1 MLFQAD
7 SVLFSCLEIGSVIKH
22 QLVAHLAL
30 GIALRGVLDALRK
43 SIDSKVVYGYFLL
56 SVISTLRLYQVIYG
70 TDLMA

>member
-22 QLVAHLAL
+22 QLVAHLTL